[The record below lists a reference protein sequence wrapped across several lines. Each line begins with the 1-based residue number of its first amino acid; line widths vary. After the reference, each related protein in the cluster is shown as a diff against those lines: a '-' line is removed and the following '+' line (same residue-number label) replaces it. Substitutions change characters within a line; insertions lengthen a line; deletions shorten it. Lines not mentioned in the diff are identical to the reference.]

1 MAEPSLVCVGNL
13 TVDEAVA
20 PDGTG
25 TESVG
30 GDALYAALGALL
42 AGGSPSVLAPLGSDA
57 PEALLEALRTAGS
70 DPATLPRRTAPTVR
84 NVVRYADDGS
94 RTWEL
99 VHGEEHFEHLS
110 VRPDDVPAAALSA
123 DGVLLSAMALHAQL
137 DLATWLR
144 PRTRATIYF
153 DPQEDYVAGNEQ
165 GLLAAV
171 AACDVFL
178 PSEVEAVAL
187 AGTTDLDAAIA
198 AFLAAG
204 PHTVVVKRAEAGC
217 LVATRTAPAPV
228 DVAAQVVEAVDST
241 GAGDTFCGAF
251 AAEHLRS
258 GDPLAAARAG
268 NAAARV
274 AVQGHGAD
282 ALLAT
287 VRELTA
293 QRAEVAAGTVTR

>member
-1 MAEPSLVCVGNL
+1 MAEPSLTCVGNL

-20 PDGTG
+20 ADGTR

-30 GDALYAALGALL
+30 GDALFAALGALL
-42 AGGSPSVLAPLGSDA
+42 AGGSPTVLAPLGADA
-57 PEALLEALRTAGS
+57 PGSMLDAVRDAGT
-70 DPATLPRRTAPTVR
+70 DPGTLPRRTAPTVR
-84 NVVRYADDGS
+84 NVVRYAPGGS

-99 VHGEEHFEHLS
+99 VHGEEHFEDLS
-110 VRPDDVPAAALSA
+110 VHPDDVPSAALSA

-137 DLATWLR
+137 RLAAWLR

-165 GLLAAV
+165 ALLAAV

-187 AGTTDLDAAIA
+187 AGTADLGAAIS
-198 AFLAAG
+198 AFLATG
-204 PHTVVVKRAEAGC
+204 PSTVVVKRAEAGC
-217 LVATRTAPAPV
+217 LVATRTAPQPVAVAAETVEPV
-228 DVAAQVVEAVDST
+228 DTT

-258 GDPLAAARAG
+258 GDPFAAARAG
-268 NAAARV
+268 AAAARV
-274 AVQGHGAD
+274 AVQGHGAH
-282 ALLAT
+282 ALLTA
-287 VRELTA
+287 VRGRRTA
-293 QRAEVAAGTVTR
+293 AVSR